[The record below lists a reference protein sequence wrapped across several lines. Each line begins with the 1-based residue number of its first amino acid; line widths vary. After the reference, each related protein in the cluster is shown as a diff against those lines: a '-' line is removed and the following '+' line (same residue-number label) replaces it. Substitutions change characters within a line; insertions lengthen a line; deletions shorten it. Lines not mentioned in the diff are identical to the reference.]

1 MRFLCGYTVILWH
14 NILFSF
20 PSVMKGYNF
29 MQKKEPIFNKETIRV
44 IIGLGNPGAKYH
56 KTRHNIGFRVV
67 DEFESY
73 AGVSLQS
80 TNDMEYAQVR
90 LTDQVTGAEMQPIYL
105 IKPLT
110 FMNNSGQV
118 IPWLT
123 KKGIKPDE
131 ILVIHDELEKP
142 FGYIG
147 TKFDGS
153 AKGHNGLR
161 SIIERIGTGFWRLRI
176 GIGRPERKEDVG
188 NYVLEPFNQ
197 QEENNLEGII
207 DLAVKKILM

>member
-1 MRFLCGYTVILWH
+1 
-14 NILFSF
+14 
-20 PSVMKGYNF
+20 
-29 MQKKEPIFNKETIRV
+29 MQKKEPIFSPLSIRA
-44 IIGLGNPGAKYH
+44 IIGLGNPGPKFH
-56 KTRHNIGFRVV
+56 KTRHNIGFRII
-67 DEFESY
+67 DELESY
-73 AGVSLQS
+73 AGASLQG

-90 LTDQVTGAEMQPIYL
+90 FSNPVSGVEMQPIYL

-131 ILVIHDELEKP
+131 ILVIHDELEKA
-142 FGYIG
+142 FGHVG

-161 SIIERIGTGFWRLRI
+161 SIIERIGQGFWRLRV

-188 NYVLEPFNQ
+188 NYVLEPFDQ
-197 QEENNLEGII
+197 QEEKDLVGII
-207 DLAVKKILM
+207 DVAVKKILT